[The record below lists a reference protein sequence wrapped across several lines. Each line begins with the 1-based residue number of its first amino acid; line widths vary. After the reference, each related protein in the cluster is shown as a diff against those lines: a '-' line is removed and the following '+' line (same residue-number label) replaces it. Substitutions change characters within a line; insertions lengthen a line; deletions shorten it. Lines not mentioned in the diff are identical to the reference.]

1 MLGFGLDMKP
11 YIGITDFTSFQQV
24 EKMLEVFNAHK
35 AKDTKRVL
43 HAGVMMSRKT
53 MLDLPT
59 EFAEAFPRK
68 ESIAG
73 IFSSLDTY
81 NCLHYADYGKVPD
94 PELAQN
100 LIKAISYGGEKIS
113 ALQLDIPWPKPS
125 DVAYAK
131 KKCGKDLEIVLQVGQ
146 RSFQEVDNDVEKLT
160 SKLLDYYGIVDRVLL
175 DRSMGKGVPL
185 DAQNLLSFIRD
196 IAKHLPR
203 MGMVVAGGLGP
214 ETMHLLLPIVAEYSQ
229 ISIDAEGQLRT
240 SHNIKD
246 PIEWDL
252 ATIYLIKALQIFR

>member
-1 MLGFGLDMKP
+1 MKP
-11 YIGITDFTSFQQV
+11 YVGITDFTSFQQV
-24 EKMLEVFNAHK
+24 ENMLEVFNAHK
-35 AKDTKRVL
+35 ATDTKRVL
-43 HAGVMMSRKT
+43 HVGVMMGRKT

-59 EFAEAFPRK
+59 EFAEVFPRK

-73 IFSSLDTY
+73 IFSSPDTY
-81 NCLHYADYGKVPD
+81 NCLHYADYGKAPD
-94 PELAQN
+94 PELASN

-113 ALQLDIPWPKPS
+113 ALQLDIPWPNPS

-131 KKCGKDLEIVLQVGQ
+131 KKCGKDLEIILQVGQ
-146 RSFQEVDNDVEKLT
+146 RSFEAVENNPELLT
-160 SKLLDYYGIVDRVLL
+160 TTLINYYGIVDRVLL

-185 DAQNLLSFIRD
+185 DAQNLLPFIRD
-196 IAKHLPR
+196 IARHLPR
-203 MGMVVAGGLGP
+203 MGLVVAGGLGP
-214 ETMHLLLPIVAEYSQ
+214 DTIHLLLPIVAEYSQ